1 MIMLQHLPQH
11 LYFER
16 LGAGAFFTRRKWNTR
31 TLRRPWNSINYEDTS
46 QNREEGIPHEHPN
59 R

>member
-1 MIMLQHLPQH
+1 MSGLDYLH
-11 LYFER
+11 FER
-16 LGAGAFFTRRKWNTR
+16 FGVKAIFIPRSWNSR
-31 TLRRPWNSINYEDTS
+31 TSRRPWNLISYADTS